1 MGNSNDARTA
11 NLLAAA
17 VLGLDDALREAVTE
31 ATGLD
36 LAAATAM
43 VAMLDFTPAGSVLML
58 SRVVGLTHSGTVRL
72 VDRLV
77 ALGYADRGDGP
88 DARSRTVRLT
98 RPGRVL
104 ARKARRA
111 RAAVLQEVL
120 LDLKPQQRQAISDLS
135 AILIGGIARRRRAER
150 AEGSVPPV
158 ARSAGCVT
166 SPPAAAA
173 TASCP
178 ATWPADRP
186 SQRPVSTRQD

>member
-1 MGNSNDARTA
+1 MGNSNDARTT

-98 RPGRVL
+98 RSGRVL

-111 RAAVLQEVL
+111 REAVLQEVL
-120 LDLKPQQRQAISDLS
+120 LDLKPQQRQAISDFS
-135 AILIGGIARRRRAER
+135 ATLVGGIARRRRAER
-150 AEGSVPPV
+150 AEGSVPPGG
-158 ARSAGCVT
+158 ALCRLCDF
-166 SPPAAAA
+166 
-173 TASCP
+173 TACGRRDGRCP
-178 ATWPADRP
+178 AM
-186 SQRPVSTRQD
+186 